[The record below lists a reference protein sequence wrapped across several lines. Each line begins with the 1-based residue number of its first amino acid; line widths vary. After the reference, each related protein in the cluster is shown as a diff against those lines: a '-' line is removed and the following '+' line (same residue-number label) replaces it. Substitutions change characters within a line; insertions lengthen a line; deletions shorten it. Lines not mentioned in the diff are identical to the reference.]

1 MQTVLIICFFVA
13 LATLVLVAGVV
24 PRRTSLS
31 RYELQRRKT
40 AGNGTAA
47 DELGREMVL
56 DDIMSLQ
63 KALAALLL
71 VVAVL
76 CAVAAFGWLFGTL
89 AAVLVALGYGRLA
102 QFEPVRNLADKI
114 YQPYDAALVAY
125 VTKRP
130 GLGKIIRNISLDVN
144 DPVLSSR
151 EELLHMVETAGHILT
166 GDEKKLITNG
176 LSFAEKTVESILTPR
191 GVVATIASSEVLGP
205 LVLDDLH
212 KTGFSRFPV
221 IDGDIDHVVGM
232 LHVRELLTLGNKQSQ
247 TAREAM
253 EKKVYYIRDDQT
265 LGHALAA
272 FLKTR
277 HHLFVV
283 VNGYRETAGII
294 TLEDVIEALLGR
306 KIVDEFD
313 LHDDLRAVAAREAK
327 GNNNSANGTDV

>member
-1 MQTVLIICFFVA
+1 MILCFSAALAVLVLIASI
-13 LATLVLVAGVV
+13 V
-24 PRRTSLS
+24 PRRSNLS
-31 RYELQRRKT
+31 RYELHRRKD
-40 AGNGTAA
+40 AGSETAA
-47 DELGREMVL
+47 EELDRELVL
-56 DDIMSLQ
+56 DDVMSLQ

-71 VVAVL
+71 VVTVL
-76 CAVAAFGWLFGTL
+76 CAVAAFGWLFGTI

-102 QFEPVRNLADKI
+102 QFDAIRVLADKL
-114 YQPYDAALVAY
+114 YQPYDAALVGF
-125 VTKRP
+125 VKKRP
-130 GLGKIIRNISLDVN
+130 IIGKIIRNISLDVN
-144 DPVLSSR
+144 DPMLSSR
-151 EELLHMVETAGHILT
+151 EELLHLVESSGHILT
-166 GDEKKLITNG
+166 GDEKKLIVNG
-176 LSFAEKTVESILTPR
+176 LHFADKTVESIMTPR
-191 GVVATIASSEVLGP
+191 GVVATIAATEVLGP

-212 KTGFSRFPV
+212 KTGYSRFPV

-253 EKKVYYIRDDQT
+253 EKKVYYIREDQT
-265 LGHALAA
+265 LDHALAA

-283 VNGYRETAGII
+283 VNGYRETAGIV

-327 GNNNSANGTDV
+327 SNNNSTNGVDV